1 MKGVI
6 LAGGTGTRLAPLTR
20 VTNKHLLPVFD
31 RPMIYYP
38 LGCVRNLGIDEV
50 VIVTGGD
57 HLNTYKRL
65 LGDGSEHGLRA
76 IHYAVQDGAGGIAQ
90 ALALAEPF
98 VGKDDICVILG
109 DNIIERNVR
118 HAADAFRKQGGG
130 AKVIL
135 HEVPDPHRFGVARLE
150 MNGSGH
156 KIVDIIEKPKDPPSN
171 YAVIG
176 IYFYDS
182 DVFDICRTLKPS
194 HRGELEITDV
204 NRAYLERGRL
214 TYDFLD
220 GWWADAG
227 TPDAL
232 LRTGLRVS
240 ESGANKVD

>member
-1 MKGVI
+1 
-6 LAGGTGTRLAPLTR
+6 
-20 VTNKHLLPVFD
+20 
-31 RPMIYYP
+31 
-38 LGCVRNLGIDEV
+38 
-50 VIVTGGD
+50 
-57 HLNTYKRL
+57 
-65 LGDGSEHGLRA
+65 
-76 IHYAVQDGAGGIAQ
+76 
-90 ALALAEPF
+90 
-98 VGKDDICVILG
+98 
-109 DNIIERNVR
+109 
-118 HAADAFRKQGGG
+118 
-130 AKVIL
+130 
-135 HEVPDPHRFGVARLE
+135 